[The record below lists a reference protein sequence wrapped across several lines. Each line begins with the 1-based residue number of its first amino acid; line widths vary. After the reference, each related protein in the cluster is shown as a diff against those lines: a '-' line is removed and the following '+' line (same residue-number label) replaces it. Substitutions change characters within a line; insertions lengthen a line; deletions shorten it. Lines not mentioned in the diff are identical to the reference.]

1 MKTKSISVMLFFF
14 IVMLLLTSWMPYYR
28 DDYLAGIIWKTPHR
42 LENMG
47 DVLTSLILYY
57 EFHGG
62 RLVSFFCQFVLMLY
76 DKMLFNILNACA
88 FVAMMALMVMHAKR
102 EINVL
107 KYPKLIFAAGAFMWL
122 GLFDFG
128 EVVVWLCGA
137 VVYLWTGVLVAL
149 FLLPYNL
156 ALKGDFIRYN
166 PFLSSIMFFLG
177 LIAACSVEN
186 LTITTT
192 LIAILSCAYLYGK
205 KTLKCHLTF
214 GAIGSLFGSLICIF
228 APGNFQR
235 IIDDEDRGY
244 IFHVLNQIPANLEM
258 LLWALPILLLLV
270 LAYRLL
276 KADLANKLNISSNSK
291 TDAATKNKHL
301 VLLIFIVLTLLS
313 YITNG
318 FFQYSI
324 YNIIVALVLTPLGL
338 TDETTISHFH
348 NTMSGVDEAL
358 LYILAVSYIYL
369 KATENLHITKK
380 ESDFNKQI
388 KLKDIINNYS
398 EAKYAAILFGI
409 SLFNNMAVVG
419 APSFPGRALFSSSC
433 MLIIGAL
440 AFISAKP
447 VYTAIFES
455 ESAKPVRISGIILV
469 LFLQIASLAVM
480 RDIYIED
487 AKRVA
492 IIEKY
497 KDSHAVVYVPKS
509 EIPLYRKVLRHIAYD
524 DYDTGMTRD
533 HISRYYNIR
542 TVKLIEE

>member
-1 MKTKSISVMLFFF
+1 LKAKSISVMLFFF
-14 IVMLLLTSWMPYYR
+14 IVMLILTSWMPYYR

-42 LENMG
+42 LESMG

-76 DKMLFNILNACA
+76 DKMLFNVLNAFA

-128 EVVVWLCGA
+128 EVVVWLCGS
-137 VVYLWTGVLVAL
+137 VVYLWTGVLAAL

-156 ALKGDFIRYN
+156 ALKGDFIKYN
-166 PFLSSIMFFLG
+166 PFLSGLMFFLG
-177 LIAACSVEN
+177 LIGACSVEN

-192 LIAILSCAYLYGK
+192 LTAILSCAYLYKK
-205 KTLKCHLTF
+205 KTLKCHLIF
-214 GAIGSLFGSLICIF
+214 GAIGSFLGSLICIF

-258 LLWALPILLLLV
+258 LLWALPIVLLLV

-276 KADLANKLNISSNSK
+276 KVDLAQKLNISSNSK
-291 TDAATKNKHL
+291 TVAKNKHL
-301 VLLIFIVLTLLS
+301 TLIIFLILTLLS

-338 TDETTISHFH
+338 TDDTTISHFH

-358 LYILAVSYIYL
+358 LYILAVSFIYL
-369 KATENLHITKK
+369 KAAENLNITKK
-380 ESDFNKQI
+380 ETDFKKQI
-388 KLKDIINNYS
+388 KLKDIVNNYG
-398 EAKYAAILFGI
+398 EVKYAAILFGI
-409 SLFNNMAVVG
+409 SLFNNMAVIG

-433 MLIIGAL
+433 IFIIGAL
-440 AFISAKP
+440 AIISAKP

-455 ESAKPVRISGIILV
+455 ASAKTIRISGIILV

-487 AKRVA
+487 AARVA
-492 IIEKY
+492 IIKEHI
-497 KDSHAVVYVPKS
+497 DSHDVVYVPKS

-524 DYDTGMTRD
+524 DFDTGMTRD

>member
-1 MKTKSISVMLFFF
+1 MKTKSIIVMLFFF
-14 IVMLLLTSWMPYYR
+14 IVMFLLTSLMPYYR

-42 LENMG
+42 LQNME
-47 DVLTSLILYY
+47 DVITSLILYY

-62 RLVSFFCQFVLMLY
+62 RVVSFFCQFVLMLY
-76 DKMLFNILNACA
+76 DKMLFNALNACA

-102 EINVL
+102 EINIL

-128 EVVVWLCGA
+128 EVVVWLCGS
-137 VVYLWTGVLVAL
+137 VVYLWTGVLAAL

-156 ALKGDFIRYN
+156 ALKGDFIKYN
-166 PFLSSIMFFLG
+166 PFLSAVMFFLG
-177 LIAACSVEN
+177 LIGACSVEN

-192 LIAILSCAYLYGK
+192 LIALLSCLYLYK
-205 KTLKCHLTF
+205 HKTLKCHLIF
-214 GAIGSLFGSLICIF
+214 GAIGSVFGTLVCIF

-244 IFHVLNQIPANLEM
+244 IFHILNQIPANLEM
-258 LLWALPILLLLV
+258 LLWALPILLVLV

-276 KADLANKLNISSNSK
+276 KADLARKLNIPPLSRPNPI
-291 TDAATKNKHL
+291 TNNKHL
-301 VLLIFIVLTLLS
+301 TLLTFLVITLLS
-313 YITNG
+313 YVSNG
-318 FFQYSI
+318 FFQNSI
-324 YNIIVALVLTPLGL
+324 YHIIVALVLTPLGL
-338 TDETTISHFH
+338 TDDTTVSHFQ
-348 NTMSGVDEAL
+348 NTMAGVDEAL

-369 KATENLHITKK
+369 KAAENLNITK
-380 ESDFNKQI
+380 SQTDFGKKI
-388 KLKDIINNYS
+388 GLKDIINSYA
-398 EAKYAAILFGI
+398 EAKYAAVLFGI
-409 SLFNNMAVVG
+409 SIFNNMAVVG

-433 MLIIGAL
+433 ILIIGAL
-440 AFISAKP
+440 ALISVKP
-447 VYTAIFES
+447 VYTALFDGA
-455 ESAKPVRISGIILV
+455 SAKTLRISGIILV

-480 RDIYIED
+480 RDIYTEN
-487 AKRVA
+487 AARVA
-492 IIEKY
+492 IIERY

-542 TVKLIEE
+542 TVKLIE

>member
-1 MKTKSISVMLFFF
+1 MKTKSITVMFFFF
-14 IVMLLLTSWMPYYR
+14 IVMLLLTAWMPYYR

-76 DKMLFNILNACA
+76 DKMLFNALNALA
-88 FVAMMALMVMHAKR
+88 FVSMMVLMVMHAKR
-102 EINVL
+102 EVNIL

-128 EVVVWLCGA
+128 EVVVWLCGS
-137 VVYLWTGVLVAL
+137 VVYLWTGVLAAL

-156 ALKGDFIRYN
+156 ALKGNFIKYN
-166 PFLSSIMFFLG
+166 PFLSSAMFFLG
-177 LIAACSVEN
+177 LIGACSVEN

-192 LIAILSCAYLYGK
+192 LLAILSCVYLYRK
-205 KTLKCHLTF
+205 KTLKCHLVF
-214 GAIGSLFGSLICIF
+214 GAIGSLLGSIVCIF

-270 LAYRLL
+270 LAYRIL
-276 KADLANKLNISSNSK
+276 KLDLAKKLNIVSNSE
-291 TDAATKNKHL
+291 ANATPKNKHFTL
-301 VLLIFIVLTLLS
+301 TIFLVLTLLS
-313 YITNG
+313 YVTNG
-318 FFQYSI
+318 FFQNSI
-324 YNIIVALVLTPLGL
+324 YNIIVALILTPLGL
-338 TDETTISHFH
+338 TDDTTISHFH

-369 KATENLHITKK
+369 KAAENLHITKK

-433 MLIIGAL
+433 ILIIGAIAL
-440 AFISAKP
+440 ISAKP

-455 ESAKPVRISGIILV
+455 VAAKTLRISGIILV
-469 LFLQIASLAVM
+469 LFIQVASLAVM
-480 RDIYIED
+480 RDIYVED
-487 AKRVA
+487 AQRVA

-497 KDSHAVVYVPKS
+497 KDTHETVYVPKS
-509 EIPLYRKVLRHIAYD
+509 QIPLYRKVLRHIAYD